1 MIHNHELHL
10 TFEGLILYEATSI
23 KYCCSRL
30 LYLLHLTFEG
40 LKHKSIIRTI
50 NFIYSKNLTI
60 EGLILTVV
68 VVTFFVVVVVL
79 HLTFEGLI
87 RSGFVCVLC
96 NLARLHLTFEGLIHT
111 LFPKEVTERTLL
123 VCYTL
128 PLRD

>member
-1 MIHNHELHL
+1 MGVSLNSLHL

-30 LYLLHLTFEG
+30 LYLLHLTFEGLKQYVLCLKFYSFQISASKNLTIEG

-87 RSGFVCVLC
+87 HNYYHQS
-96 NLARLHLTFEGLIHT
+96 E
-111 LFPKEVTERTLL
+111 
-123 VCYTL
+123 Y
-128 PLRD
+128 